1 VSAPRSGPGHLDP
14 AEGRL
19 LVATPVIDEPT
30 FFRTVVLLL
39 EHDDA
44 VGTLGVVLNRPT
56 DLRVD
61 EAIPGWQDEVC
72 APGVLFTGGPVAEG
86 SALALATRRDVPG
99 DGADDTSREV
109 PGLTGLFADLAIVD
123 LAVDAA
129 RLRPSVTN
137 LRIYSGYAGWGPGQ
151 LRGELRSGA
160 WWVFES
166 LPADWFSAVP
176 DRLWHEV
183 LRRQGGRWRLWA
195 NAPDDPETN

>member
-1 VSAPRSGPGHLDP
+1 MTTPRRSGPGYLDP

-19 LVATPVIDEPT
+19 LVATTVIDEPT

-56 DLRVD
+56 DLPVGD
-61 EAIPGWQDEVC
+61 AVPGWQDEVC

-86 SALALATRRDVPG
+86 SALALATRRPDL
-99 DGADDTSREV
+99 DEV
-109 PGLTGLFADLAIVD
+109 PGLTGLFADLAMVD
-123 LAVDAA
+123 LAVEAA
-129 RLRPSVTN
+129 RLRPSIRD

-166 LPADWFSAVP
+166 VPADWFNSTP
-176 DRLWHEV
+176 DRLWPEV

-195 NAPDDPETN
+195 NAPDDPESN